1 MNGIDMERTFD
12 LPVLTVAKPL
22 IQIILLNPD
31 FLILWLGDSGYGGVR
46 SGPVRY
52 GEVWSGEAW

>member
-31 FLILWLGDSGYGGVR
+31 F
-46 SGPVRY
+46 
-52 GEVWSGEAW
+52 